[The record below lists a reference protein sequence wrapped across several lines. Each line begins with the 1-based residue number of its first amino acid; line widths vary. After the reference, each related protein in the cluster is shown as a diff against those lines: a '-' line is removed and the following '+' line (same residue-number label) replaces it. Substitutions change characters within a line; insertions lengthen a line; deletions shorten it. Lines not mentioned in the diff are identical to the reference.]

1 LRWQADCARV
11 VWAVTTAKNALT
23 ADVYPDGGDPMTRRL
38 MATFLALATLL
49 GTVPGA
55 GAATPP
61 GAAVPPGAADPET
74 GAVGRTPPRLGYLT
88 GDVSLWRPGAS
99 DWAPAALNMPLAP
112 GDELY
117 TGNNGNAELQVGSRA
132 FVRAWGDTQLG
143 LANQEPDFLQ
153 FKVTTGHVSLDL
165 RSLDAGR
172 TVELAT
178 PHGAFTID
186 RPGYYRADVTETRTS
201 FISRRGG
208 RATMTPAGGDAV
220 AIQPSEEVVVE
231 AAGGVAVQ
239 SFVAPDLDVW
249 DRWNYTR
256 TDDLLDTMS
265 ARYVPSDV
273 YGVDDL
279 DQHGTWRVVQTYG
292 AVWVPSAVPAG
303 WAPYSTGRWVWDP
316 FYGWTWVDAAPWG
329 WAPYHYGR
337 WVSINGVWA
346 WAPGPIVRRAV
357 YAPALVVFFGAPGV
371 RVTVGAPFV
380 SWVALGWGE
389 PVVPWWGRP
398 GFVGRPWWGGWG
410 GPRVVNNVVVN
421 RTTVVNVNTINVY
434 QNVNVHNA
442 VLAVPREQFG
452 RRAVHEDRVANVDT
466 RRLEPVRGALQV
478 APTTASLV
486 GDAGRAAVVPPT
498 PVIERRV
505 VATRQPARRAIVPR
519 AEAERSG
526 PAPRAPEAQIV
537 RPPRAAS
544 TPATPAR
551 PPFGRSDV
559 ERAPR
564 SETPRLE
571 ATPAPATSRQPERVT
586 PSARQPEHV
595 APAPAVRQPEP
606 PSARQP
612 ERGTP
617 PVARQPERVVPPA
630 ARQPEQVTPP
640 AARQPEHVAPPAARQ
655 ERPTPPPPEARGRAD
670 VAPQRGPQIEAP
682 RPAPRDLP
690 GEPANRVFPGRG
702 QGRGGDE
709 ARGRGPRDR
718 D

>member
-1 LRWQADCARV
+1 M
-11 VWAVTTAKNALT
+11 TAKNALT

-38 MATFLALATLL
+38 MATFLVLATLL

-74 GAVGRTPPRLGYLT
+74 GAVGRTPPRLGYLN

-99 DWAPAALNMPLAP
+99 DWAPATLNMPLAP

-117 TGNNGNAELQVGSRA
+117 TGNNGNVEMQVGTRA

-186 RPGYYRADVTETRTS
+186 RPGYYRADVTDTRTS

-208 RATMTPAGGDAV
+208 RATMTPPGGEAV
-220 AIQPSEEVVVE
+220 AIQPSEEVVLE
-231 AAGGVAVQ
+231 AGGALAVQ

-249 DRWNYTR
+249 DRWNYAR

-279 DQHGTWRVVQTYG
+279 DQHGTWRVVQNYG
-292 AVWVPSAVPAG
+292 SVWVPSAVAVG
-303 WAPYSTGRWVWDP
+303 WAPYSTGRWIWDP

-337 WVSINGVWA
+337 WVFVNGVWA

-452 RRAVHEDRVANVDT
+452 QRAVHEARIAQLDT

-478 APTTASLV
+478 APTSASLV
-486 GDAGRAAVVPPT
+486 GQPGRAAVVPAA
-498 PVIERRV
+498 PVVERRV

-519 AEAERSG
+519 AEGERSG
-526 PAPRAPEAQIV
+526 PTARAPEAQIV

-551 PPFGRSDV
+551 PPFGRSDE

-564 SETPRLE
+564 SETPRLD
-571 ATPAPATSRQPERVT
+571 ATPAPGGVQAAPRPEGAGRPDGAPPAAREHERGTPPSRQPERV
-586 PSARQPEHV
+586 V
-595 APAPAVRQPEP
+595 P

-612 ERGTP
+612 ERITP
-617 PVARQPERVVPPA
+617 PVARQQERVMSPAARPEQVTPPVVRQPEPAAPPA
-630 ARQPEQVTPP
+630 ARQPD
-640 AARQPEHVAPPAARQ
+640 RVAPPSV
-655 ERPTPPPPEARGRAD
+655 EPRGRAD
-670 VAPQRGPQIEAP
+670 VAPQRGPAP
-682 RPAPRDLP
+682 GQQVEVQRPTPRELP

-702 QGRGGDE
+702 QGRGGDDN
-709 ARGRGPRDR
+709 RGRGPRDR